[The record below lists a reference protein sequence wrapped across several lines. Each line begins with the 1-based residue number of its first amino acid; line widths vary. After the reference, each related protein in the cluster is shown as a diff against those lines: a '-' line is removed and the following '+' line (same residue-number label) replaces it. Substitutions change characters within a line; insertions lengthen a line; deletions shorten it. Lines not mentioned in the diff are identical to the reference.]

1 LATVLRRGSQPFGEQ
16 GQEKGVMVMK
26 EELSNRK
33 NSIVIPAL
41 VGSALGAGTGFL
53 LAPKSGKELRKD
65 LKRFARKTEKQVA
78 EVIDGGRELYGEGMK
93 VVAKAVDASKKIYD
107 EGSERLDLLVHK
119 KGKSSSIVPILAGG
133 IIGAGIALLLAP
145 KSGKAVRE
153 DIKRIAADTGDKVD
167 SLIDQG
173 KVLYTE
179 GTTKAKD
186 LGRKVF
192 HEVEKN
198 IKHAA

>member
-1 LATVLRRGSQPFGEQ
+1 A
-16 GQEKGVMVMK
+16 MD
-26 EELSNRK
+26 
-33 NSIVIPAL
+33 
-41 VGSALGAGTGFL
+41 TG
-53 LAPKSGKELRKD
+53 KK
-65 LKRFARKTEKQVA
+65 
-78 EVIDGGRELYGEGMK
+78 LYN
-93 VVAKAVDASKKIYD
+93 

-119 KGKSSSIVPILAGG
+119 KKGKSFVVPVMAGG

-167 SLIDQG
+167 SLIDRG
-173 KVLYTE
+173 KVLYKE
-179 GTTKAKD
+179 GTTKAND